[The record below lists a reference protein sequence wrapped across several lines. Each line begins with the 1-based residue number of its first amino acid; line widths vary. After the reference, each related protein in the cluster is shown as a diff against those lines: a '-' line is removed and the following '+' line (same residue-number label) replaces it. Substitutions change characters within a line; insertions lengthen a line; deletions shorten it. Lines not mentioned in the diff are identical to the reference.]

1 MEIDS
6 KIRFDLSEPNLPEE
20 ERVFIPP
27 DVIDYFLINKNIQSA
42 YVLLRL
48 NGYSHE
54 SARFRLILFGIST
67 AKLDAVGIR
76 ENPYEVPPEQNEVS
90 DKKKEVSAPK
100 TRIDLPKLRAL
111 IDAKKSLA
119 FIRSE
124 FSRYSEAQLKA
135 AIKKVMSSDWKQ
147 PAYEDE
153 KEDDK
158 LHVYFGKRLRNRASA
173 LRCKEDG

>member
-6 KIRFDLSEPNLPEE
+6 RIRFDLSEPNLPEE
-20 ERVFIPP
+20 ERIFIPP
-27 DVIDYFLINKNIQSA
+27 DLIDYFLINKNIQSA

-54 SARFRLILFGIST
+54 SARTRLNLFGIST
-67 AKLDAVGIR
+67 KKLDAVGIR
-76 ENPYEVPPEQNEVS
+76 ENPYEVPAEQKSEDS
-90 DKKKEVSAPK
+90 EKKKEASEPK
-100 TRIDLPKLRAL
+100 TKIDLPKLRAL
-111 IDAKKSLA
+111 IDAKKSYA

-135 AIKKVMSSDWKQ
+135 AIRKVMAPDWKQ

-153 KEDDK
+153 KEDIYD
-158 LHVYFGKRLRNRASA
+158 
-173 LRCKEDG
+173 EE

>member
-20 ERVFIPP
+20 ERIFIPP
-27 DVIDYFLINKNIQSA
+27 DLIDYFLINKNIQSA

-54 SARFRLILFGIST
+54 SARTRLNLFGIST

-76 ENPYEVPPEQNEVS
+76 ENPYEVPAEQKSEDS
-90 DKKKEVSAPK
+90 EKKKETSEPK
-100 TRIDLPKLRAL
+100 TKIDLPKLRAL
-111 IDAKKSLA
+111 INAKKSYA

-124 FSRYSEAQLKA
+124 FSRYSESQLKA
-135 AIKKVMSSDWKQ
+135 AIKKVMSPDWKQ

-153 KEDDK
+153 KEDDI
-158 LHVYFGKRLRNRASA
+158 Y
-173 LRCKEDG
+173 D

>member
-27 DVIDYFLINKNIQSA
+27 DLIDYFLINKNIQSA

-54 SARFRLILFGIST
+54 SARTRLNLFGIST

-76 ENPYEVPPEQNEVS
+76 ENPYEVPAEQKSEDS
-90 DKKKEVSAPK
+90 EKKKEASEPK
-100 TRIDLPKLRAL
+100 TKIDLPKLRAL
-111 IDAKKSLA
+111 IDARKSYA

-135 AIKKVMSSDWKQ
+135 AIKIVMSPDWKQ

-158 LHVYFGKRLRNRASA
+158 Y
-173 LRCKEDG
+173 D

>member
-6 KIRFDLSEPNLPEE
+6 RIRFDLSEPNLPEE
-20 ERVFIPP
+20 ERIFIPP
-27 DVIDYFLINKNIQSA
+27 DLIDYFLINKNIQSA

-54 SARFRLILFGIST
+54 SARTRLNLFGIST
-67 AKLDAVGIR
+67 KKLDAVGIR
-76 ENPYEVPPEQNEVS
+76 ENPYEVLAGQKSEDSE
-90 DKKKEVSAPK
+90 KKKEASVPK
-100 TRIDLPKLRAL
+100 IRLDLPKLRAL
-111 IDAKKSLA
+111 IDAKKSYA

-135 AIKKVMSSDWKQ
+135 AIRKVMAPDWKQ

-153 KEDDK
+153 KEDIYD
-158 LHVYFGKRLRNRASA
+158 
-173 LRCKEDG
+173 EE

>member
-1 MEIDS
+1 MEIDP
-6 KIRFDLSEPNLPEE
+6 KIRFDLSEPNLPED
-20 ERVFIPP
+20 ERIFIPP
-27 DVIDYFLINKNIQSA
+27 DLIDYFLINKNIQSA

-54 SARFRLILFGIST
+54 SARTRLNLFGIST

-76 ENPYEVPPEQNEVS
+76 ENPYEEPPEQKNEDSV
-90 DKKKEVSAPK
+90 KKKEASEPK
-100 TRIDLPKLRAL
+100 TKIDLPKLRAL
-111 IDAKKSLA
+111 IDAKKNYA

-135 AIKKVMSSDWKQ
+135 AIKKVISPDWKQ

-153 KEDDK
+153 KEDIYD
-158 LHVYFGKRLRNRASA
+158 
-173 LRCKEDG
+173 

>member
-6 KIRFDLSEPNLPEE
+6 RIRFDLSEPNLPEE
-20 ERVFIPP
+20 ERIFIPP
-27 DVIDYFLINKNIQSA
+27 ELIDYFLINKNIQSA

-54 SARFRLILFGIST
+54 SARTRLNLFGIST

-76 ENPYEVPPEQNEVS
+76 ENPYEVPAEQKSEDS
-90 DKKKEVSAPK
+90 EKKKEASTPK
-100 TRIDLPKLRAL
+100 IRIDLPKLRAL
-111 IDAKKSLA
+111 INAKKSYD

-124 FSRYSEAQLKA
+124 FSRYPESQLKA
-135 AIKKVMSSDWKQ
+135 AIKKVMSPDWKQ

-158 LHVYFGKRLRNRASA
+158 Y
-173 LRCKEDG
+173 D

>member
-6 KIRFDLSEPNLPEE
+6 RIRFDLSEPNLPEE
-20 ERVFIPP
+20 ERIFIPP

-54 SARFRLILFGIST
+54 SARTRLNLFGIST
-67 AKLDAVGIR
+67 AKLDSVGIR
-76 ENPYEVPPEQNEVS
+76 ENPYEVPAEQKSEDS
-90 DKKKEVSAPK
+90 EKKKEASEPK

-111 IDAKKSLA
+111 IDAKKSYA

-135 AIKKVMSSDWKQ
+135 AIKKVMSPNWKQ

-153 KEDDK
+153 KEDKYD
-158 LHVYFGKRLRNRASA
+158 
-173 LRCKEDG
+173 

>member
-6 KIRFDLSEPNLPEE
+6 RIRFDLSEPNLPEE
-20 ERVFIPP
+20 ERIFIPP
-27 DVIDYFLINKNIQSA
+27 ELIDYFLINKNIQSA

-54 SARFRLILFGIST
+54 SARTRLNLFGIST

-76 ENPYEVPPEQNEVS
+76 ENPYEMPAEQKNEDS
-90 DKKKEVSAPK
+90 EKKKEASEPK
-100 TRIDLPKLRAL
+100 TKIDLPKLRAL
-111 IDAKKSLA
+111 IDARKSYA

-135 AIKKVMSSDWKQ
+135 AIKKVMSPDWKQ

-158 LHVYFGKRLRNRASA
+158 Y
-173 LRCKEDG
+173 D

>member
-1 MEIDS
+1 MEIDP

-20 ERVFIPP
+20 ERIFIPP

-54 SARFRLILFGIST
+54 NARTRLNLFGIST

-76 ENPYEVPPEQNEVS
+76 ENPYEVPAEQKSEDS
-90 DKKKEVSAPK
+90 EKKKEASTPK
-100 TRIDLPKLRAL
+100 IRIDLPKLRAL
-111 IDAKKSLA
+111 IDARKSYA

-124 FSRYSEAQLKA
+124 FSRYSESQLKA
-135 AIKKVMSSDWKQ
+135 AIKKVMSPDWKQ

-153 KEDDK
+153 KEDDI
-158 LHVYFGKRLRNRASA
+158 Y
-173 LRCKEDG
+173 D

>member
-1 MEIDS
+1 MEIDP

-27 DVIDYFLINKNIQSA
+27 DLIDYFLINKNIQSA

-54 SARFRLILFGIST
+54 SARTRLNLFGIST

-76 ENPYEVPPEQNEVS
+76 ENPYEMPTEQKSEDS
-90 DKKKEVSAPK
+90 EKKKEASEPK
-100 TRIDLPKLRAL
+100 TKIDLPKLRAL
-111 IDAKKSLA
+111 INAKKSYA

-124 FSRYSEAQLKA
+124 FSRYSESQLKA
-135 AIKKVMSSDWKQ
+135 AIRKVMSPSWKQ

-153 KEDDK
+153 KEDIYD
-158 LHVYFGKRLRNRASA
+158 
-173 LRCKEDG
+173 

>member
-1 MEIDS
+1 MEIDP

-20 ERVFIPP
+20 ERIFIPP
-27 DVIDYFLINKNIQSA
+27 DLIDYFLINKNIQSA

-54 SARFRLILFGIST
+54 SARTRLNLFGIST

-76 ENPYEVPPEQNEVS
+76 ENPYEVPAEQKSEDS
-90 DKKKEVSAPK
+90 EKKKEVSTPK
-100 TRIDLPKLRAL
+100 ARIDLPKLRAL
-111 IDAKKSLA
+111 INAKKSYK

-135 AIKKVMSSDWKQ
+135 AIKIVMSPKWKQ

-158 LHVYFGKRLRNRASA
+158 Y
-173 LRCKEDG
+173 D

>member
-6 KIRFDLSEPNLPEE
+6 RIRFDLSEPNLPEE

-27 DVIDYFLINKNIQSA
+27 DLIDYFLINKNIQSA

-54 SARFRLILFGIST
+54 SARTRLNLFGIST

-76 ENPYEVPPEQNEVS
+76 ENPYGVPAEQKNEDSVNKS
-90 DKKKEVSAPK
+90 AAKETNTPK
-100 TRIDLPKLRAL
+100 RRIDLPKLRAL
-111 IDAKKSLA
+111 IDAKKSYA

-124 FSRYSEAQLKA
+124 FFGYSEAQLRA
-135 AIKKVMSSDWKQ
+135 AIKKVMSPDWKQ

-153 KEDDK
+153 KEDKYD
-158 LHVYFGKRLRNRASA
+158 
-173 LRCKEDG
+173 

>member
-1 MEIDS
+1 MEIDP
-6 KIRFDLSEPNLPEE
+6 KIRFDLSEPNLPED
-20 ERVFIPP
+20 ERIFIPP
-27 DVIDYFLINKNIQSA
+27 DLIDYFLINKNIQSA

-54 SARFRLILFGIST
+54 SARTRLNLFGIST

-76 ENPYEVPPEQNEVS
+76 ENPYEVPAEQKSEDS
-90 DKKKEVSAPK
+90 EKKKEASEPK
-100 TRIDLPKLRAL
+100 TKIDLPKLRAL
-111 IDAKKSLA
+111 IDAKKSYA

-135 AIKKVMSSDWKQ
+135 AIRKVMAPEWKQ

-153 KEDDK
+153 KEDIYD
-158 LHVYFGKRLRNRASA
+158 
-173 LRCKEDG
+173 

>member
-20 ERVFIPP
+20 ERIFIPP
-27 DVIDYFLINKNIQSA
+27 DLIDYFLINKNIQSA

-54 SARFRLILFGIST
+54 SARTRLNLFGIST

-76 ENPYEVPPEQNEVS
+76 ENPYEEPPEQKSEDS
-90 DKKKEVSAPK
+90 EKKKEASEPK
-100 TRIDLPKLRAL
+100 TKIDLPKLRAL
-111 IDAKKSLA
+111 IDARKSYA

-124 FSRYSEAQLKA
+124 FSRYSESQLKA
-135 AIKKVMSSDWKQ
+135 AIKKVMSPDWKQ

-153 KEDDK
+153 KEDIYD
-158 LHVYFGKRLRNRASA
+158 
-173 LRCKEDG
+173 

>member
-1 MEIDS
+1 MEIDPR
-6 KIRFDLSEPNLPEE
+6 IRFNLSEPNLPEE
-20 ERVFIPP
+20 ERIFIPP
-27 DVIDYFLINKNIQSA
+27 DLIDYFLINKNIQSA

-54 SARFRLILFGIST
+54 SARTRLNLFGIST

-76 ENPYEVPPEQNEVS
+76 ENPYEVPAEQKNEDS
-90 DKKKEVSAPK
+90 EKKKEASTPK
-100 TRIDLPKLRAL
+100 KRIDLPKLRAL
-111 IDAKKSLA
+111 INAKKSYV

-135 AIKKVMSSDWKQ
+135 AIKKVMSPDWKQ

-153 KEDDK
+153 KEDIYD
-158 LHVYFGKRLRNRASA
+158 
-173 LRCKEDG
+173 

>member
-1 MEIDS
+1 MEIDP

-27 DVIDYFLINKNIQSA
+27 DLIDYFLINKNIQSA

-54 SARFRLILFGIST
+54 SARTRRNLFGIST
-67 AKLDAVGIR
+67 AKLDAVGRR
-76 ENPYEVPPEQNEVS
+76 ENPYEVPAEQKSEDS
-90 DKKKEVSAPK
+90 EKKKEASEPK
-100 TRIDLPKLRAL
+100 TKIDLPKLRAL
-111 IDAKKSLA
+111 IDAKKSYA

-135 AIKKVMSSDWKQ
+135 AIKKVMSPDWKQ

-153 KEDDK
+153 KEDIYD
-158 LHVYFGKRLRNRASA
+158 
-173 LRCKEDG
+173 

>member
-1 MEIDS
+1 MEIDP

-20 ERVFIPP
+20 ERIFIPP
-27 DVIDYFLINKNIQSA
+27 DLIDYFLINKNIQSA

-54 SARFRLILFGIST
+54 SARTRLNLFGIST

-76 ENPYEVPPEQNEVS
+76 ENPYEVPPEQKNEDS
-90 DKKKEVSAPK
+90 AKKKEASEPK
-100 TRIDLPKLRAL
+100 ARIDLPKLRAL
-111 IDAKKSLA
+111 IDAKKSYA

-135 AIKKVMSSDWKQ
+135 AIKKVMSPDWKQ

-153 KEDDK
+153 KEDIYD
-158 LHVYFGKRLRNRASA
+158 
-173 LRCKEDG
+173 

>member
-1 MEIDS
+1 MEIDP

-20 ERVFIPP
+20 ERIFIPP
-27 DVIDYFLINKNIQSA
+27 DLIDYFLINKNIQSA

-54 SARFRLILFGIST
+54 SARTRLNLFGIST
-67 AKLDAVGIR
+67 KKLDAVGIR
-76 ENPYEVPPEQNEVS
+76 ENPYEVPPEQKEEDSVENIAS
-90 DKKKEVSAPK
+90 KGWRTKKKL
-100 TRIDLPKLRAL
+100 DLPKLRAL
-111 IDAKKSLA
+111 IDAKKSYA

-124 FSRYSEAQLKA
+124 FFGYSEAQLKA
-135 AIKKVMSSDWKQ
+135 AIKKVISPDWKQ

-158 LHVYFGKRLRNRASA
+158 Y
-173 LRCKEDG
+173 D

>member
-6 KIRFDLSEPNLPEE
+6 RIRFDLSEPNLPEE
-20 ERVFIPP
+20 ERIFIPP
-27 DVIDYFLINKNIQSA
+27 DLIDYFLINKNIQSA

-54 SARFRLILFGIST
+54 SARTRLNLFGIST

-76 ENPYEVPPEQNEVS
+76 ENPYEVPAEQKSEDS
-90 DKKKEVSAPK
+90 EKKKEASEPK
-100 TRIDLPKLRAL
+100 TKIDLPKLRAL
-111 IDAKKSLA
+111 INAKKSYA

-124 FSRYSEAQLKA
+124 FSRLSEAQLKA
-135 AIKKVMSSDWKQ
+135 AIKKVMSPDWKQ

-158 LHVYFGKRLRNRASA
+158 Y
-173 LRCKEDG
+173 D

>member
-6 KIRFDLSEPNLPEE
+6 RIRFDLSEPNLPEE
-20 ERVFIPP
+20 ERIFIPP
-27 DVIDYFLINKNIQSA
+27 ELIDYFLINKNIQSA

-54 SARFRLILFGIST
+54 SARTRLNLFGIST

-76 ENPYEVPPEQNEVS
+76 ENPYEVPPGQKSEDSE
-90 DKKKEVSAPK
+90 KKKEASEPK
-100 TRIDLPKLRAL
+100 TKIDLPKLRAL
-111 IDAKKSLA
+111 INAKKSYA

-124 FSRYSEAQLKA
+124 FSRYPESQLKA
-135 AIKKVMSSDWKQ
+135 AIKKVMSPDWKQ

-158 LHVYFGKRLRNRASA
+158 Y
-173 LRCKEDG
+173 D

>member
-1 MEIDS
+1 MEIDP

-20 ERVFIPP
+20 ERIFIPP
-27 DVIDYFLINKNIQSA
+27 DLIDYFLINKNIQSA

-48 NGYSHE
+48 NGYSHS
-54 SARFRLILFGIST
+54 SARTRLNLFGIST

-76 ENPYEVPPEQNEVS
+76 ENPYEVPEQENKTS
-90 DKKKEVSAPK
+90 DKKQVKEAVTPRYK
-100 TRIDLPKLRAL
+100 LDLPKLRAL
-111 IDAKKSLA
+111 IDAKKSYA

-135 AIKKVMSSDWKQ
+135 AIKKVMSPDWKQ

-153 KEDDK
+153 KEDDI
-158 LHVYFGKRLRNRASA
+158 Y
-173 LRCKEDG
+173 D

>member
-20 ERVFIPP
+20 ERIFIPP
-27 DVIDYFLINKNIQSA
+27 DLIDYFLINKNIQSA

-54 SARFRLILFGIST
+54 SARTRLNLFGIST

-76 ENPYEVPPEQNEVS
+76 ENPYEVPAEQKSEDS
-90 DKKKEVSAPK
+90 EKKKEASEPK
-100 TRIDLPKLRAL
+100 TKIDLPKLRAL
-111 IDAKKSLA
+111 IDAKKSYV

-124 FSRYSEAQLKA
+124 FSRYSESQLKA
-135 AIKKVMSSDWKQ
+135 AIKKVMSPDWKQ

-153 KEDDK
+153 KEDIYD
-158 LHVYFGKRLRNRASA
+158 
-173 LRCKEDG
+173 

>member
-1 MEIDS
+1 MEIDP

-20 ERVFIPP
+20 ERIFIPP
-27 DVIDYFLINKNIQSA
+27 DLIDYFLINKNIQSA

-54 SARFRLILFGIST
+54 SARFRLILFGVST

-76 ENPYEVPPEQNEVS
+76 ENPYEVPAEQKNEDS
-90 DKKKEVSAPK
+90 EKKKEASTPK
-100 TRIDLPKLRAL
+100 RRLDLPKLRAL
-111 IDAKKSLA
+111 IDAKKSYA

-124 FSRYSEAQLKA
+124 FFGYSEAQLRA
-135 AIKKVMSSDWKQ
+135 AIKEVMSPDWKQ

-153 KEDDK
+153 KEDIYD
-158 LHVYFGKRLRNRASA
+158 
-173 LRCKEDG
+173 

>member
-6 KIRFDLSEPNLPEE
+6 RIRFDLSEPNLPEE
-20 ERVFIPP
+20 ERIFIPP
-27 DVIDYFLINKNIQSA
+27 DLIDYFLINKNIQSA

-48 NGYSHE
+48 NGYSHS
-54 SARFRLILFGIST
+54 SARTRLNLFGIST

-76 ENPYEVPPEQNEVS
+76 ENPYEVPEQENKTS
-90 DKKKEVSAPK
+90 DKKQVKEAVTPRYK
-100 TRIDLPKLRAL
+100 LDLPKLRAL
-111 IDAKKSLA
+111 IDAKKSYA

-135 AIKKVMSSDWKQ
+135 AIKKVMSPDWKQ

-153 KEDDK
+153 KEDDI
-158 LHVYFGKRLRNRASA
+158 Y
-173 LRCKEDG
+173 D

>member
-1 MEIDS
+1 MEIDP

-20 ERVFIPP
+20 ERIFIPP
-27 DVIDYFLINKNIQSA
+27 DLIDYFLINKNVQSA

-48 NGYSHE
+48 NGYSHQ
-54 SARFRLILFGIST
+54 SARTRLNLFGIST

-76 ENPYEVPPEQNEVS
+76 ENPYEEPPEQKNEDSV
-90 DKKKEVSAPK
+90 KKKEASEPK
-100 TRIDLPKLRAL
+100 TKIDLPKLRAL
-111 IDAKKSLA
+111 IDAKKNYA

-135 AIKKVMSSDWKQ
+135 AIKKVISPDWKQ

-153 KEDDK
+153 KEDIYD
-158 LHVYFGKRLRNRASA
+158 
-173 LRCKEDG
+173 

>member
-20 ERVFIPP
+20 ERIFIPP
-27 DVIDYFLINKNIQSA
+27 DLIDYFLINKNIQSA

-54 SARFRLILFGIST
+54 SARFRLILFGVSA

-76 ENPYEVPPEQNEVS
+76 ENPYEMPAEQKSEDS
-90 DKKKEVSAPK
+90 EKKKEASEPK
-100 TRIDLPKLRAL
+100 TKIDLPKLRAL
-111 IDAKKSLA
+111 INAKKSYA

-135 AIKKVMSSDWKQ
+135 AIRKVMAPEWRQ

-153 KEDDK
+153 KEDDI
-158 LHVYFGKRLRNRASA
+158 Y
-173 LRCKEDG
+173 D

>member
-1 MEIDS
+1 MEIDP

-20 ERVFIPP
+20 ERIFIPP
-27 DVIDYFLINKNIQSA
+27 DLIDYFLINKNIQSA

-54 SARFRLILFGIST
+54 SARFRLILFGVST

-76 ENPYEVPPEQNEVS
+76 ENPYEVPAEQKSEDS
-90 DKKKEVSAPK
+90 EKKKEASEPK

-111 IDAKKSLA
+111 IDARKSYA

-124 FSRYSEAQLKA
+124 FSRYSENQLKA
-135 AIKKVMSSDWKQ
+135 AIRKVMSPDWKQ

-153 KEDDK
+153 KEDKYD
-158 LHVYFGKRLRNRASA
+158 
-173 LRCKEDG
+173 

>member
-6 KIRFDLSEPNLPEE
+6 RIRFDLSEPNLPEE
-20 ERVFIPP
+20 ERIFIPP
-27 DVIDYFLINKNIQSA
+27 DLIDYFLINKNIQSA

-54 SARFRLILFGIST
+54 SARTRLNLFGIST

-76 ENPYEVPPEQNEVS
+76 ENPYEVPAEQKSEDS
-90 DKKKEVSAPK
+90 EKKKEASEPK
-100 TRIDLPKLRAL
+100 TKIDLPKLRAL
-111 IDAKKSLA
+111 INAKKSYA

-124 FSRYSEAQLKA
+124 FSRYSESQLKA
-135 AIKKVMSSDWKQ
+135 AIKKVMSPDWKQ

-158 LHVYFGKRLRNRASA
+158 Y
-173 LRCKEDG
+173 D

>member
-1 MEIDS
+1 MEIDPR
-6 KIRFDLSEPNLPEE
+6 IRFDLSEPNLPEE
-20 ERVFIPP
+20 ERIFIPP
-27 DVIDYFLINKNIQSA
+27 DLIDYFLINKNIQSA

-54 SARFRLILFGIST
+54 SARFRLILFGVST

-76 ENPYEVPPEQNEVS
+76 ENPYEVPEQEKTDSVENVAS
-90 DKKKEVSAPK
+90 RGWVTKKKF
-100 TRIDLPKLRAL
+100 DLPKLRAL
-111 IDAKKSLA
+111 IDAKKSYA

-124 FSRYSEAQLKA
+124 FSRYSESQLKV
-135 AIKKVMSSDWKQ
+135 AIRKVLAPEWKQ

-158 LHVYFGKRLRNRASA
+158 Y
-173 LRCKEDG
+173 D

>member
-1 MEIDS
+1 MEIDP

-20 ERVFIPP
+20 ERIFIPP
-27 DVIDYFLINKNIQSA
+27 DLIDYFLINKNIQSA

-54 SARFRLILFGIST
+54 SARTRLNLFGIST

-76 ENPYEVPPEQNEVS
+76 ENPYEVPAEQKSEDS
-90 DKKKEVSAPK
+90 EKKKEASEPK

-111 IDAKKSLA
+111 IDAKKSYA

-135 AIKKVMSSDWKQ
+135 AIKKVMSPDWKQ

-153 KEDDK
+153 KEDDI
-158 LHVYFGKRLRNRASA
+158 Y
-173 LRCKEDG
+173 D

>member
-1 MEIDS
+1 MEIDP

-20 ERVFIPP
+20 ERIFIPP
-27 DVIDYFLINKNIQSA
+27 DLIDYFLINKNIQSA

-54 SARFRLILFGIST
+54 SARFRLILFGVST

-76 ENPYEVPPEQNEVS
+76 ENPYEVPTEQKSEDSV
-90 DKKKEVSAPK
+90 KEIDEKAVIVPK
-100 TRIDLPKLRAL
+100 RRFDLPKLRAL
-111 IDAKKSLA
+111 IDAGKHYT

-135 AIKKVMSSDWKQ
+135 AIKIVMSPDWKQ

-158 LHVYFGKRLRNRASA
+158 Y
-173 LRCKEDG
+173 D